1 MPQNFDINN
10 AILFI
15 NNYHIGYLYTKKEL
29 KSYYDWFMANLDNHL
44 KQFSDTINSF
54 DSNINWVNDFTP
66 DSLIRVAHIL
76 YTYVKG
82 VFISEEEYQRRVE
95 AAHIVLKDSVMH
107 VEMTHDE
114 RVFTFLL
121 SVYVGEVIIRSYPN
135 DNLKWELS
143 KFTKSFAHCGYMLI
157 HIAPFIYSAPLDPA
171 NWLMIGILKD
181 KYENQKIDLNLLYD
195 NYCKVTR
202 TLREKSI

>member
-1 MPQNFDINN
+1 MQQTFDINK
-10 AILFI
+10 AITFI
-15 NNYHIGYLYTKKEL
+15 DNHHIGYQYTKKEL
-29 KSYYDWFMANLDNHL
+29 KGFYDWFMANLDNHL

-54 DSNINWVNDFTP
+54 DSDINWVNDFTP
-66 DSLIRVAHIL
+66 DSLIRVAQIL

-95 AAHIVLKDSVMH
+95 AAHIVLKESVMH

-114 RVFTFLL
+114 RVLTFLL
-121 SVYVGEVIIRSYPN
+121 SVYIGEVIIRSYPN

-157 HIAPFIYSAPLDPA
+157 HIAPFIYSAPLDHA
-171 NWLMIGILKD
+171 SWFMVNILKY
-181 KYENQKIDLNLLYD
+181 KYENGEDEKSHLYD
-195 NYCKVTR
+195 YFWGVTKS
-202 TLREKSI
+202 LR